1 MHRSF
6 SMRLH
11 LIVGAVLSCSTCPL
25 CAFEPANPG
34 TTKVVT
40 FEFDIQPLL
49 TRFGCN
55 AGACH
60 GKARGQ
66 NGFALSLLGFD
77 PDFDYHGIVSEARGR
92 RLFPASPRFSLL
104 LRKASAEVPHGGG
117 KKLPADGPYYDVL
130 RRWIAAGCPRTPPG

>member
-77 PDFDYHGIVSEARGR
+77 SDFDYNALAHEGRGR
-92 RLFPASPRFSLL
+92 RVFPEAPDYSLL
-104 LRKASAEVPHGGG
+104 LRKPTAQVPHGGG
-117 KKLPADGPYYDVL
+117 KRLNPSEPAYQLL
-130 RRWIAAGCPRTPPG
+130 RRWIAAGL